1 LYNILDKSKHIE
13 GERGMSAYL
22 FVHFKEKFT
31 PDGEQVY
38 FGLSKD
44 GFNWEQVNNGEPVL
58 TSHLGEE
65 GVRDHTII
73 RKRDGGFVILATDL
87 AIAKNFEKKY
97 HKDWNCVNRQG
108 SKCFS
113 KWESDDLI
121 HWSEQELVKIVDDDY
136 GCAWAPDIIYDEEN
150 QDYMVH
156 WSSRYPKDSD
166 NFMAIFY
173 AKTKDFK
180 TYTAPQMLCKKCD
193 TGIIDSNIVYE
204 NGYYYRFTKSDFNPA
219 HIILERGTTLTG
231 EYERMPAFDI
241 EMNKLEDGQYEAPT
255 CYKLPDGSWCLML
268 DFYGCEKE
276 KQGYVPFVAKDISTG
291 SFIRS
296 DKEFSFPY
304 GFKHGTVMS
313 ITDEE
318 YDRINNFYSKN

>member
-1 LYNILDKSKHIE
+1 
-13 GERGMSAYL
+13 MSAYL
-22 FVHFKEKFT
+22 FAHFKEKVT

-38 FGLSKD
+38 FGISKD
-44 GFNWEQVNNGEPVL
+44 GFNWEQVNNGKPILES
-58 TSHLGEE
+58 TLGEK
-65 GVRDHTII
+65 GVRDFTIT
-73 RKRDGGFVILATDL
+73 RKKDNTFVILATDL
-87 AIAKNFEKKY
+87 SLAYNFKEKY
-97 HKDWNCVNRQG
+97 ESNWNKVNREG
-108 SKCFS
+108 SKYLS
-113 KWESDDLI
+113 KWESEDLVN
-121 HWSEQELVKIVDDDY
+121 WSEQELIKVVDETY

-156 WSSRYPKDSD
+156 WSSRYPADST
-166 NFMAIFY
+166 NEMAIYY
-173 AKTKDFK
+173 AKTRDFK
-180 TYTAPQMLCKKCD
+180 TYTQPKELCHKSD

-219 HIILERGTTLTG
+219 HIILERGTSLTG
-231 EYERMPAFDI
+231 EYERMPLFDE

-291 SFIRS
+291 RFVRS
-296 DKEFSFPY
+296 DKAFSFPY
-304 GFKHGTVMS
+304 GFKHGTVME

-318 YDRINNFYSKN
+318 YKRIKEKYPNN

>member
-1 LYNILDKSKHIE
+1 
-13 GERGMSAYL
+13 MSAYL
-22 FVHFKEKFT
+22 FVHFKEKYT

-38 FGLSKD
+38 FGLSRD
-44 GFNWEQVNNGEPVL
+44 GFNWQQVNGGEPIL
-58 TSHLGEE
+58 TSTLGEG
-65 GVRDHTII
+65 GVRDHTIT
-73 RKRDGGFVILATDL
+73 RKKDGTFVILATDL
-87 AIAKNFEKKY
+87 AIAKNFETRY

-113 KWESDDLI
+113 KWESEDLI
-121 HWSEQELVKIVDDDY
+121 HWSQQELVKIVDENY

-156 WSSRYPKDSD
+156 WSSRYPADSD
-166 NFMAIFY
+166 NFMAIYY
-173 AKTKDFK
+173 AKTRDFK
-180 TYTAPQMLCKKCD
+180 IYSEPKMLCKKAD

-219 HIILERGTTLTG
+219 HIILERGTSLTG

-291 SFIRS
+291 SFVRS

-304 GFKHGTVMS
+304 GFKHGTVMN

-318 YDRINNFYSKN
+318 YDRINNYYSKF